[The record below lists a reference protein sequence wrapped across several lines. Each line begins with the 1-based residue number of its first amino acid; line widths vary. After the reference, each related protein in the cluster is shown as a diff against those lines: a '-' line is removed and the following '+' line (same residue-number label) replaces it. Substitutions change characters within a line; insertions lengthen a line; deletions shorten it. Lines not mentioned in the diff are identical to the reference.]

1 MFCCLPLLPMASQHP
16 LVTDWAWHWF
26 CLQIC
31 SKLIEAADASISES
45 FFSRSCRNCL
55 MHRRNRSANVVL
67 FSPNPNTYENPPT
80 LPKKNIYSFK
90 RIHYRPQTSTI
101 VAYHHPGQAYH
112 PTKCCLLMTFLD
124 VPDHGVSSQ
133 YNSMGHGHGWF
144 RLVIFL
150 SKSRHCAI
158 FPNKNL
164 LNSG

>member
-55 MHRRNRSANVVL
+55 MHGRFGQPMSSSSL
-67 FSPNPNTYENPPT
+67 PIPT
-80 LPKKNIYSFK
+80 LMKTHPLSPKKIYSFK